1 VLLLILAAIAA
12 IFAACAGSFLAG
24 HAAGRV
30 FGRSEAWD
38 ELVSSEAARSRGA
51 RRPSGVRAMTPW
63 IVLPLC
69 LVLAGIVAL
78 AVFGGALVATRP
90 FPDEHDEDLE
100 Q

>member
-38 ELVSSEAARSRGA
+38 ELVSSEAAA
-51 RRPSGVRAMTPW
+51 LEALGVLQESER
-63 IVLPLC
+63 
-69 LVLAGIVAL
+69 
-78 AVFGGALVATRP
+78 
-90 FPDEHDEDLE
+90 
-100 Q
+100 